1 MKQVSHLLKY
11 ESTLGIFDAEVKPA
25 SDNDISVDGKISK
38 SSLTVTPPTFHG
50 GVIYIFME
58 LGIDLVIKGTG
69 VFVDKEWV
77 GKRIEAGAK
86 KMLIAAPGKGDIP
99 TYFVGV
105 NAELYN
111 HSEAIISNA
120 FRTTNCLAPFVK
132 VIDQNFG
139 NHFVKL

>member
-25 SDNDISVDGKISK
+25 SDNGISVDGKISK

-50 GVIYIFME
+50 G
-58 LGIDLVIKGTG
+58 TG
-69 VFVDKEWV
+69 VFVDKEGV

-86 KMLIAAPGKGDIP
+86 KMLIAAPGKRDIP

-132 VIDQNFG
+132 VINQNFDCKCLCLQLYVG
-139 NHFVKL
+139 WRMRLSG